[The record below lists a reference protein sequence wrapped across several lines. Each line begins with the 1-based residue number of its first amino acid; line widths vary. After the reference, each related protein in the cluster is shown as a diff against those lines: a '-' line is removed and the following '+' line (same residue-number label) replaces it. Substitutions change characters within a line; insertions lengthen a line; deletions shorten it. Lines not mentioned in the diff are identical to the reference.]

1 MFKLPGLPEH
11 LLEDIMTC
19 GFLGTKEVLN
29 LGSTCKKL
37 WGISKRNLVWKKLF
51 KLKFPH
57 LLNKESNLEVVLQ
70 SLVITHGSNTLG
82 EDGNYHWMNV
92 YHQTNLIMKALN
104 EISATHNANLQLDD
118 EDFETLLNYSKQFTF
133 RLVLCVLRCLVGKR
147 DLTTTYYANK
157 ALVYLKCCSLTEE
170 IKQLVETSDPS
181 MTLLMRG
188 AMLVSDWFKVETDI
202 DQSEVEDFIR
212 TSAQVIRDRSC
223 DLTPLQATNHNFQQN
238 FSGNQQ
244 NYYDISNSFI
254 DDVIKTRRG
263 IPITLCLIFREIS
276 SHVGLNLHPV
286 ACPSHFLLRMS
297 NTGGYKFI
305 DVFNGGK
312 IQTFEEL
319 GSTEELL
326 KTTTNVEVLLRI
338 CRNINA
344 HSKYNNT
351 SDLSLAE
358 RALNLSVLLEPTSE
372 INRAERL
379 KFLFR
384 INKNL
389 YTMLE
394 DNRLVGEEFRG
405 MAGIASREVI
415 EARIL
420 SSIKLKLKE
429 KKKTRKIKF
438 RSADENARVMF
449 SVGTVTRHLKYG
461 YVCVVR
467 GWDNYCDMSVRW
479 QRLMGIPQLHDG
491 ATQPYY
497 NVLVHGDG
505 SERYAAQENLELL
518 GGGSVVEHE
527 EIGKYFHSIKHDDDD
542 GKIYYEAN
550 QQLKL
555 EYPEDMAHTITLCQQ

>member
-1 MFKLPGLPEH
+1 MPEH
-11 LLEDIMTC
+11 LVEDVMTC
-19 GFLGTKEVLN
+19 GFLGTKDVLN

-51 KLKFPH
+51 KLKFPY
-57 LLNKESNLEVVLQ
+57 LLNK
-70 SLVITHGSNTLG
+70 SLVITDGSNTLV
-82 EDGNYHWMNV
+82 GNHWMDV
-92 YHQTNLIMKALN
+92 YHQTNLIIKALN
-104 EISATHNANLQLDD
+104 EISTTHNTNLQLDD

-133 RLVLCVLRCLVGKR
+133 KLVLCILRCLVDKPR

-170 IKQLVETSDPS
+170 IKQLVETPDPS
-181 MTLLMRG
+181 MTLLMQG
-188 AMLVSDWFKVETDI
+188 AMLVSDWFKVQTDI
-202 DQSEVEDFIR
+202 DQSEVKDFIR
-212 TSAQVIRDRSC
+212 TSAQLIRDRSC
-223 DLTPLQATNHNFQQN
+223 DLTLLQAANHIFQQN

-254 DDVIKTRRG
+254 DDVIKTQRG

-286 ACPSHFLLRMS
+286 ACPSHFLLRMT
-297 NTGGYKFI
+297 NPGGHKFI
-305 DVFNGGK
+305 DVFNDGK
-312 IQTFEEL
+312 VQTFEEL
-319 GSTEELL
+319 GLKEELL
-326 KTTTNVEVLLRI
+326 KTTTNVEVLSRI

-351 SDLSLAE
+351 TDPSLAE
-358 RALNLSVLLEPTSE
+358 RVLNLSVLLEPTSE
-372 INRAERL
+372 IFTSNFQNRAERL

-389 YTMLE
+389 HTMLE
-394 DNRLVGEEFRG
+394 DNTLVGEEFRG
-405 MAGIASREVI
+405 VAGIASRDRSTNI
-415 EARIL
+415 
-420 SSIKLKLKE
+420 IKHQIKNEGKE
-429 KKKTRKIKF
+429 KNSENKIQI

-479 QRLMGIPQLHDG
+479 QRLMGIPQLNDG

-497 NVLVHGDG
+497 NVLVHEDG
-505 SERYAAQENLELL
+505 SERYAAQENLEVLK
-518 GGGSVVEHE
+518 GGLAVEHE
-527 EIGKYFHSIKHDDDD
+527 EIGKYFQSIKHDD
-542 GKIYYEAN
+542 GKIYYEPN